1 MMPSKQF
8 NIGDNKRFI
17 VPSSP
22 MSLNK
27 HEFNVRKDYHMSV
40 PDHDTYHKL
49 DDFDNPNS
57 WNLQE
62 LDMMEGM
69 GFQIE
74 GDCRMGLA
82 IPGDMEMNK
91 YEVAKHKKLGY
102 ELRINERK
110 HYFKS
115 FDKMMDKIDEFG
127 KLDV

>member
-1 MMPSKQF
+1 MIPSKKIEINTSRHMSGAKRNMF
-8 NIGDNKRFI
+8 ANPTNI
-17 VPSSP
+17 
-22 MSLNK
+22 
-27 HEFNVRKDYHMSV
+27 RKDYHMASS
-40 PDHDTYHKL
+40 DNRLYHRI

-57 WNLQE
+57 WDLKE

-74 GDCRMGLA
+74 GDCRMSLA

-110 HYFKS
+110 HYFKT
-115 FDKMMDKIDEFG
+115 FDKMMEKIDEFG